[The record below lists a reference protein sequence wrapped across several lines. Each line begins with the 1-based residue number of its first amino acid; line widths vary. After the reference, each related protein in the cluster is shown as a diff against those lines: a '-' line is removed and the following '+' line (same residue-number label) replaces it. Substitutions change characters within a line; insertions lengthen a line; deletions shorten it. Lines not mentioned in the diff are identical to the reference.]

1 MNHAINT
8 ITIMLT
14 MGYAAK
20 VFVQPSPKI
29 FNLLVALT
37 QLRLFHLTNALS
49 GVGSE

>member
-20 VFVQPSPKI
+20 VPFHPSQKI
-29 FNLLVALT
+29 FNLPLALP
-37 QLRLFHLTNALS
+37 QLSPFHLTNALS
-49 GVGSE
+49 GVGSG

>member
-29 FNLLVALT
+29 FNLIALT